1 MHIKV
6 IIFIVFPEADVLTQ
20 NMYGQDLGHN
30 AGLFDKTKG
39 TAAPAHTA
47 VQCLCVSTLPPMW

>member
-6 IIFIVFPEADVLTQ
+6 IFIVFPGADVLTQ
-20 NMYGQDLGHN
+20 DMYGQDLGHN

-39 TAAPAHTA
+39 IAAPAHTA
-47 VQCLCVSTLPPMW
+47 V

>member
-6 IIFIVFPEADVLTQ
+6 IIFIVFPGADVLTQ
-20 NMYGQDLGHN
+20 DMYGQDLGHN

-39 TAAPAHTA
+39 IAAPLTLQCTA
-47 VQCLCVSTLPPMW
+47 CV